1 MYENL
6 RILLLIGTIVRIIIM
21 NTLSKKE
28 EGCLTKYLQL
38 EQAISQEDEQLL
50 EKLML
55 AKSIF
60 VSKQEFN
67 RFFNLFLNLRVGK
80 VDS

>member
-1 MYENL
+1 M
-6 RILLLIGTIVRIIIM
+6 
-21 NTLSKKE
+21 
-28 EGCLTKYLQL
+28 TKYLQL
-38 EQAISQEDEQLL
+38 GQAISQEDEKLL

-67 RFFNLFLNLRVGK
+67 HFFNLFLNLRVGK

>member
-1 MYENL
+1 M
-6 RILLLIGTIVRIIIM
+6 
-21 NTLSKKE
+21 
-28 EGCLTKYLQL
+28 TKYLQL

>member
-1 MYENL
+1 M
-6 RILLLIGTIVRIIIM
+6 LLIGTIVRIIIM

>member
-1 MYENL
+1 M
-6 RILLLIGTIVRIIIM
+6 LLIGTIVRIIIM

-67 RFFNLFLNLRVGK
+67 HFFNLFLNLRVGK

>member
-1 MYENL
+1 M
-6 RILLLIGTIVRIIIM
+6 LLIGTVVRIIIM